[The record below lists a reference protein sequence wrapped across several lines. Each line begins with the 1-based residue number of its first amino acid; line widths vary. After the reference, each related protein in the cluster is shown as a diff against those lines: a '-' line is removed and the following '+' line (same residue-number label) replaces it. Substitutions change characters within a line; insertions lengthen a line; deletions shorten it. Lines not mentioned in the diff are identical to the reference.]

1 MVAIMGSR
9 SDDAAEALLITGPCG
24 AGKSTVG
31 FACLNLLRAEAVQ
44 AAMVDA
50 ELVYLSTAPEDPRNE
65 LIAEQGLAAVYRVY
79 ADAGIRRLL
88 LPRVLLYPR
97 HLELVSRAVPNASLT
112 TAWLDVS
119 DGVLA
124 QRLEGRESGDS
135 VRWHLDRARAVK
147 QSGMRE
153 LADLQLNG
161 ERAPEAI
168 AADLLAH
175 VRWLPRLM
183 GTQSAPRGGARSGV
197 IPEQLARRGR
207 RFLWA
212 VRSSG
217 SPRWHDRIHV
227 FAVPEVCLR
236 FGEI

>member
-1 MVAIMGSR
+1 MVATMGSR
-9 SDDAAEALLITGPCG
+9 SDDVAEALLITGPCG

-31 FACLNLLRAEAVQ
+31 FACLTLLRAESVQ

-50 ELVYLSTAPEDPRNE
+50 ELVYLSTPPAEDPHNE

-79 ADAGIRRLL
+79 RDAGIRRLL
-88 LPRVLLYPR
+88 LPRVLLYQR

-112 TAWLDVS
+112 IAWLDVS
-119 DGVLA
+119 DGMLA

-161 ERAPEAI
+161 ERAPEEI

-175 VRWLPRLM
+175 LQWLPRLM
-183 GTQSAPRGGARSGV
+183 GT
-197 IPEQLARRGR
+197 
-207 RFLWA
+207 
-212 VRSSG
+212 
-217 SPRWHDRIHV
+217 
-227 FAVPEVCLR
+227 
-236 FGEI
+236 